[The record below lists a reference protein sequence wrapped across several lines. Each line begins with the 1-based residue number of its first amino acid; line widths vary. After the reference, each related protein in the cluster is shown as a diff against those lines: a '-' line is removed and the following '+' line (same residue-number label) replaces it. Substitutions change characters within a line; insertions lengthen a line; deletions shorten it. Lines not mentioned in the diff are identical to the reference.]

1 MADPITDK
9 LFHDAIFGEE
19 QRRIVLCTTLRD
31 FDEDVPEGE
40 KMSENCQMQ
49 ELFLRCV
56 ARQTYQNFRLVVT
69 TFSER
74 NDRTVRKAVDAI
86 FDDPAQR
93 EKVILIREDL
103 EGDYRFSMT
112 SVLLNGIEE
121 ARKGYEPVVVW
132 CGGDIVLQGNLFEA
146 LDKIYSD
153 DLAGT
158 SHPSLMTLSMKYFR
172 QQAVGFPP
180 PTTTFDMMFFAA
192 KLLQD
197 EEVLNIIKKYR
208 FYDRGLFSA
217 FLAGLALR
225 SKNRVN
231 LINISDAVKILN
243 KRDKSIEPP
252 EYLRACQRRNFE
264 VLKRFVTETGA
275 DENILKACTEHTT
288 WLHDLFGVIKPGPP
302 QIPPRMTF
310 KDVKDDL
317 SVAIG
322 TDNTGEAESDAQ

>member
-9 LFHDAIFGEE
+9 LFNNAIWGTD
-19 QRRIVLCTTLRD
+19 RHRIVLCTTLRD

-40 KMSENCQMQ
+40 SMSENCQMQ

-56 ARQTYQNFRLVVT
+56 ARQTHQNFRLVIT
-69 TFSER
+69 TFGER
-74 NDRTVRKAVDAI
+74 NDRTVRWAVDAI
-86 FDDPAQR
+86 FTDKEQR
-93 EKVILIREDL
+93 EKVIIVREDL

-121 ARKGYEPVVVW
+121 ARKGYDPIVVW
-132 CGGDIVLQGNLFEA
+132 CNGDIVLQGNLFEA

-158 SHPSLMTLSMKYFR
+158 SHPSLMTLSIKYFR

-180 PTTTFDMMFFAA
+180 LTTTFDMMFFAA

-197 EEVLNIIKKYR
+197 EEVLNIIKIYR

-217 FLAGLALR
+217 FLAGLAVR
-225 SKNRVN
+225 AKTRVN
-231 LINISDAVKILN
+231 LVNISDAVKILN

-275 DENILKACTEHTT
+275 DENILKTCTERTT

-310 KDVKDDL
+310 RDVKDDL
-317 SVAIG
+317 SVDLA
-322 TDNTGEAESDAQ
+322 SDAEEQRDNV